1 MTSLCHLSNG
11 CLRSM
16 TNLVV
21 QACGVFL
28 EETQWPE
35 GRLLAFNLYTRK
47 QEHVSSKIIRYTLQ
61 PLYD

>member
-1 MTSLCHLSNG
+1 
-11 CLRSM
+11 M